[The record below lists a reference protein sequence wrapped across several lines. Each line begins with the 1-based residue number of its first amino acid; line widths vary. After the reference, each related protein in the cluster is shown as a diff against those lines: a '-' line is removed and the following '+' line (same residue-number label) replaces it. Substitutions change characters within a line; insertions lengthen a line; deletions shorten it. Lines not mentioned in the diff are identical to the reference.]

1 MLYAAR
7 TVCAT
12 RSATRFWQRIG
23 SRRFSSFDFL
33 LHLAQASVD
42 VTRFHLPRLVGLAA
56 RCSNQPRATCLVWET
71 AHDPGAAFDR
81 LAQSLPLGL
90 QYSSLLTSNSGWCR
104 RPAKGLTRS
113 FRGCIPHTLYLPHDA
128 HGRQRVGTIGQVM
141 GGQLR
146 IRKSGRVFSAKA
158 PSLVHS
164 RTLITTQIQP
174 HSNPFLN
181 TAMLCPK

>member
-1 MLYAAR
+1 MKMLYAAR

-81 LAQSLPLGL
+81 LAQSLPP
-90 QYSSLLTSNSGWCR
+90 W
-104 RPAKGLTRS
+104 PAVLIAADVKQWMVPQASEGFDAVVSRL
-113 FRGCIPHTLYLPHDA
+113 HTAYALPA
-128 HGRQRVGTIGQVM
+128 
-141 GGQLR
+141 
-146 IRKSGRVFSAKA
+146 A
-158 PSLVHS
+158 
-164 RTLITTQIQP
+164 
-174 HSNPFLN
+174 
-181 TAMLCPK
+181 

>member
-1 MLYAAR
+1 MSRVFTYHVSSVSPHDAR
-7 TVCAT
+7 ISLGQRVSFGKLRTT
-12 RSATRFWQRIG
+12 RVRHLIASL
-23 SRRFSSFDFL
+23 SRS
-33 LHLAQASVD
+33 
-42 VTRFHLPRLVGLAA
+42 
-56 RCSNQPRATCLVWET
+56 
-71 AHDPGAAFDR
+71 
-81 LAQSLPLGL
+81 PLGL

-181 TAMLCPK
+181 TLMLCPK